1 MFHHIADAMRA
12 DIDDP
17 LAKWLLVTLCDYAN
31 DKALCWPSTF
41 TLSHRTGMSRAT
53 VARKL
58 NKLEEMGL
66 IARLDQGK
74 MYYIK
79 LSQSETQVSQSET
92 APVSQCDTKLPRT
105 NNSKKG
111 VPDGWLPSDEL
122 VTSINNKASVE
133 IDHEHEAALFR
144 DYHRSKGNRFADIN
158 AAYRNWV
165 RRSLGWRTEKGS
177 RPSSFSPRSASGNT
191 QSDRFGAYLD
201 SIADTKIQQ

>member
-1 MFHHIADAMRA
+1 MFHHMADAMRA

-31 DKALCWPSTF
+31 EDGICWPSTF
-41 TLSHRTGMSRAT
+41 TLAHKTGMSRAT

-58 NKLEEMGL
+58 NILEQAGL
-66 IARLDQGK
+66 IRRQELGK
-74 MYYIK
+74 VYRIT

-105 NNSKKG
+105 NNPKKG
-111 VPDGWLPSDEL
+111 VPDGWLPSEEL
-122 VTSINNKASVE
+122 VTSINSKASVE

-177 RPSSFSPRSASGNT
+177 RPSSFAPRSASGNT

-201 SIADTKIQQ
+201 SIIDPKIQQ

>member
-12 DIDDP
+12 NIDDP

-31 DKALCWPSTF
+31 DKGLCWPSTF

-79 LSQSETQVSQSET
+79 LSQSETPVSQSET
-92 APVSQCDTKLPRT
+92 PPVSQCDTKLPRT

-111 VPDGWLPSDEL
+111 VPEDWQPSKEL
-122 VTSINNKASVE
+122 VLSINKKISVE
-133 IDHEHEAALFR
+133 IDHGNEAALFG
-144 DYHRSKGNRFADIN
+144 DYHRSKGNRFADID

-177 RPSSFSPRSASGNT
+177 RPSTFSPRSASGNT

>member
-1 MFHHIADAMRA
+1 MFHHIADAIRA

-31 DKALCWPSTF
+31 DKGLCWPSTF
-41 TLSHRTGMSRAT
+41 TLAHRTGMSRAT

-79 LSQSETQVSQSET
+79 LSHSETGVSQSET
-92 APVSQCDTKLPRT
+92 VTVSQCDTKLPRT
-105 NNSKKG
+105 NNPKKG
-111 VPDGWLPSDEL
+111 VPDGWLPSVEL
-122 VTSINNKASVE
+122 VTSINSKASVE

-144 DYHRSKGNRFADIN
+144 DYHRSKGNRFADID

-177 RPSSFSPRSASGNT
+177 RPSTFSPRSASGNT

-201 SIADTKIQQ
+201 SIADPKIQ